1 MKMANTVY
9 MFIEANDYSVRLLEK
24 VLLLMAGGYTLQCN
38 CLQPV
43 VIVYA
48 DDGHSDLSYSEKA
61 TELVCLY
68 KHLRDHLEDFKTDL
82 CNTDVA
88 MPIVLKYDIQAVTQ
102 QALLPNSLDIQKSL
116 GFLSVFGKNFD
127 INFEFGDKIII
138 AGALNDDLSQ
148 FVYARSIL
156 SACASNTDDSQIT
169 VIYDL
174 TQILQNKT
182 SLPEH
187 IRRSLS
193 TLKEKCKLVVAG
205 KNRVYKPTF
214 SQIQVACAVL
224 DSINHD
230 VQGEPVVKG
239 EKKDLCFSS
248 DNLSSDSAAN
258 ALVRMGLMEK
268 LRMDGTEIV
277 ALSWIKNLRIKDVWN
292 EIPMLSSISHF
303 LSCNHQWMDG
313 MSNTDFSL
321 EIDDALYNDFV
332 RCLNNAEVLPKTS
345 SQERRRKEAT
355 ASMLKALEVHLDND
369 DNPVYKPLTI
379 DSTSNKWVF
388 ELGNLE
394 SEISSTSPFEIMDL
408 AFTNSAIGN
417 NDATKWRSVCLDLWE
432 LFFNCDKNTIDQY
445 FDIGENR
452 ITDILSSFEQKL
464 LSFSDVGQ
472 NLIDAD
478 IYYYI
483 IDKTHQFLAYTS
495 PLTGFCVSECGKY
508 SVEIDSRRYLSK
520 ETGDVCDLKDR
531 KMDFQQFLYS
541 YVNMRK
547 GQFSANFRDYVES
560 QIETNKALIQSKGV
574 DIIRMYPHYRKHIP
588 MDIEITQNV

>member
-1 MKMANTVY
+1 MTNTVY
-9 MFIEANDYSVRLLEK
+9 MFIEANDYSVRLFEK
-24 VLLLMAGGYTLQCN
+24 ILTMMAGGYTLQCS
-38 CLQPV
+38 CFQPV
-43 VIVYA
+43 VIMYT
-48 DDGHSDLSYSEKA
+48 DDSHSDLSYSEMIS
-61 TELVCLY
+61 ELVRLY
-68 KHLRDHLEDFKTDL
+68 NHLRDHLEHFKTDL
-82 CNTDVA
+82 CNADVA
-88 MPIVLKYDIQAVTQ
+88 MPIILKYGIQAVTQ

-127 INFEFGDKIII
+127 VNLESGDKIIM
-138 AGALNDDLSQ
+138 AGALNDDLSD
-148 FVYARSIL
+148 FVHARSIL
-156 SACASNTDDSQIT
+156 SACAPNTVDRHIS

-182 SLPEH
+182 SLPAH
-187 IRRSLS
+187 IGHSLS
-193 TLKEKCKLVVAG
+193 TLKEKCKLVIVG

-214 SQIQVACAVL
+214 SQLQVACAIL

-230 VQGEPVVKG
+230 VQGEPIVKG

-268 LRMDGTEIV
+268 LRMDGSEIV
-277 ALSWIKNLRIKDVWN
+277 ASSWIKNLKIKDVWD

-303 LSCNHQWMDG
+303 LSCTHQWMNG

-321 EIDDALYNDFV
+321 EINDTIYNDFV
-332 RCLNNAEVLPKTS
+332 RCLNNAVVLPKTS
-345 SQERRRKEAT
+345 NLERRRKEAT
-355 ASMLKALEVHLDND
+355 ASVLKALDVHLGND

-379 DSTSNKWVF
+379 ESTYDKWDF
-388 ELGNLE
+388 ALGNLE
-394 SEISSTSPFEIMDL
+394 IEISSTSPFEIMDL
-408 AFTNSAIGN
+408 AFSNSAIGN
-417 NDATKWRSVCLDLWE
+417 NDAAKWRSVCLDLWE
-432 LFFNCDKNTIDQY
+432 LFFNCDKKTINQY

-464 LSFSDVGQ
+464 LSFSEVGQ
-472 NLIDAD
+472 NLIDAN

-483 IDKTHQFLAYTS
+483 TDKAHQFLAYTS
-495 PLTGFCVSECGKY
+495 PLTGFCVSECREF

-520 ETGDVCDLKDR
+520 DTGEFCDLKDR
-531 KMDFQQFLYS
+531 DMDFQQFLYS

-547 GQFSANFRDYVES
+547 GHFSAYFKDYVES
-560 QIETNKALIQSKGV
+560 QIETNKAIIQSKGV
-574 DIIRMYPHYRKHIP
+574 DIIRMYPRYRKHIP